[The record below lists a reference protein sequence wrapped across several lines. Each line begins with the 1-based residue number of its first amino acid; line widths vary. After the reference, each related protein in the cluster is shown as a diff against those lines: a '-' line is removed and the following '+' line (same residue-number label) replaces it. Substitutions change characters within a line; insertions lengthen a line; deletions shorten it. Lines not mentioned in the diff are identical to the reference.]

1 MLYDDVDE
9 EIADATYNVVAK
21 AKEKKEAEGKKK
33 YIDMV
38 PNKAWDHVFRQTRTH
53 VLLDLNEW

>member
-9 EIADATYNVVAK
+9 EIADAATYNVVARR
-21 AKEKKEAEGKKK
+21 KKRKRLKGKK

-38 PNKAWDHVFRQTRTH
+38 PNKA
-53 VLLDLNEW
+53 